1 MISQNVKISQ
11 NHSNYSFSCLS
22 YQLLIYFEKVD
33 MMQGYGPVGLEV
45 VKMTVLNGLDRLI
58 CKWLQSGIEESDVL
72 CFVI

>member
-1 MISQNVKISQ
+1 
-11 NHSNYSFSCLS
+11 
-22 YQLLIYFEKVD
+22 